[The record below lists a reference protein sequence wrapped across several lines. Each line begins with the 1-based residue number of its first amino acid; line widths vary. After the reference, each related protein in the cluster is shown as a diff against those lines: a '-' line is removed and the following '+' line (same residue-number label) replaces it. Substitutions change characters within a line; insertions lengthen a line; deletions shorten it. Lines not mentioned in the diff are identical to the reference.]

1 MRRLVPLVVALGA
14 SPLAAQS
21 ALVSADSAL
30 SLGHSWRASQL
41 LAPLLTVPATRTPD
55 VVILAARAAA
65 AWEGWSSVRRLL
77 EHETWLDTRFD
88 RLGRRLLAEADLAE
102 SRNPEAV
109 VDARAA
115 IMPDSGRSTEEQGKR
130 LVLLARGYDRLDQID
145 SAAAIYQRAAALL
158 PELADWLMLRAAG
171 VTRDSA
177 TRASL
182 YAGVALPAAM
192 PRIPWTEALAR
203 DRTNDIE
210 SAANRYEHLGA
221 ITAATRVRWR
231 GALTDSTR
239 RSITARFVELMRP
252 VTATPEWRDALDLI
266 HQIDPPL
273 AHDDRVLVARHAVT
287 VNRPQDAVDEF
298 ARAAKDAPLSAADRV
313 AWGTALGAV
322 SRWTEAADVF
332 AGVTEAGYAGRAAY
346 YHARALMRNG
356 QQDAAIPA
364 LRQVV
369 RRFPSDTFAAATALH
384 LLADLAVDAGR
395 VDSARNDYLRLA
407 TRYPTS
413 SLRSHAI
420 LLAALIALETGKPE
434 TAAGELAAALDA
446 HRITGEV
453 DASRYWLA
461 RARMMMGDTA
471 AARTGW
477 RDLAVRGPDNYYA
490 VRAAAQLD
498 TLPWGA
504 LTFPALTPPDSLAGV
519 FARAQRLDQ
528 LGLDS
533 EAKFERDRLA
543 AEAKGV
549 AAERVGEAFLV
560 RGFPSRATALA
571 SRAAAAGAAR
581 DATLWQL
588 LYPLP
593 FVTPLRETAD
603 REHVDPL
610 LVASVIRQE
619 SGFEPHATSRTDARG
634 LMQVE
639 PSTGRDLAQ
648 ALDIPD
654 FDPALLW
661 VPPVNL
667 ALGIHHFVTGL
678 ARYPDVIRG
687 LAAYNAG
694 TTRVDRWS
702 TSPLDGKLRTA
713 EHARDPLDNVDMF
726 VERIPFVETRDYVR
740 AIVRNRAVYQMIYGE
755 KQ

>member
-1 MRRLVPLVVALGA
+1 MRRLAILLVLAAPRLGA
-14 SPLAAQS
+14 QSPLT
-21 ALVSADSAL
+21 SADSAL

-41 LAPLLTVPATRTPD
+41 LAPLLTSPATRTPD
-55 VVILAARAAA
+55 VVILAARAAG

-102 SRNPEAV
+102 FKNPEAV

-115 IMPDSGRSTEEQGKR
+115 LVPDSGRSTEEQGRR
-130 LVLLARGYDRLDQID
+130 LVLLARAYDRLDLLD
-145 SAAAIYQRAAALL
+145 SAAIIYSRAAALL
-158 PELADWLMLRAAG
+158 PDLADWLMLRAAG

-177 TRASL
+177 ARASL
-182 YAGVALPAAM
+182 YAGVALPAAL

-203 DRTNDIE
+203 DRSNDID
-210 SAANRYEHLGA
+210 AAASRYEHLGA
-221 ITAATRVRWR
+221 VVVATRVRWR
-231 GALTDSTR
+231 DAPTDSAR
-239 RSITARFVELMRP
+239 RAVAARFVELMRP
-252 VTATPEWRDALDLI
+252 VTAAAEWRDALDLI
-266 HQIDPPL
+266 RQIDPPFG
-273 AHDDRVLVARHAVT
+273 HDDRLVIARHAAT
-287 VNRPQDAVDEF
+287 VNRPQDAVDAF
-298 ARAAKDAPLSAADRV
+298 ARAAKEAPLAPADRV

-322 SRWTEAADVF
+322 SRWIDAADVF

-364 LRQVV
+364 LRAVV
-369 RRFPSDTFAAATALH
+369 RRFPTDTFAAATALH
-384 LLADLAVDAGR
+384 LLADLAVDGGD
-395 VDSARNDYLRLA
+395 VDSARAYYLKLA
-407 TRYPTS
+407 VRYPS
-413 SLRSHAI
+413 STLRSHAI

-434 TAAGELAAALDA
+434 VSARELSAALEA
-446 HRITGEV
+446 HLVTNEV

-461 RARMMMGDTA
+461 RARMAMADTTA
-471 AARTGW
+471 AKAVW
-477 RDLAVRGPDNYYA
+477 RELSVRGPDNYYA

-498 TLPWGA
+498 TVPWNT
-504 LTFPALTPPDSLAGV
+504 LTFPPLTPPDSLDGV

-528 LGLDS
+528 LGLDA
-533 EAKFERDRLA
+533 EAKFERDRIA

-571 SRAAAAGAAR
+571 ARASAAGAIR
-581 DATLWQL
+581 DAVLWQL
-588 LYPLP
+588 MYPLP
-593 FVTPLRETAD
+593 FATPLRETAD

-648 ALDIPD
+648 AINFPD
-654 FDPALLW
+654 FEPVLLW

-678 ARYPDVIRG
+678 ARYPEVIRG

-702 TSPLDGKLRTA
+702 TSPFNGKLRTA
-713 EHARDPLDNVDMF
+713 EHARDPLDDVDIF

-740 AIVRNRAVYQMIYGE
+740 AIVRNQAVYRMIYGE
-755 KQ
+755 RN